1 MTHSGFTGSTSA
13 YRIKELG
20 MLAML
25 ESLVFAAAF
34 AAVVGVFAF
43 TLAPALPRIAAL
55 LRGEADPAHAI
66 RPALI
71 LSDRQIRARVRPVA
85 MRGVAPRPQPL
96 PLRHQ
101 PFRAAA

>member
-1 MTHSGFTGSTSA
+1 
-13 YRIKELG
+13 

-43 TLAPALPRIAAL
+43 TLVPALPRIAAL
-55 LRGEADPAHAI
+55 LRGEADPAHII

-71 LSDRQIRARVRPVA
+71 LSDRQIRAQIRMGVHPIA

>member
-1 MTHSGFTGSTSA
+1 
-13 YRIKELG
+13 

-43 TLAPALPRIAAL
+43 TLVPALPRIAAL
-55 LRGEADPAHAI
+55 LRGEADPAHII

-71 LSDRQIRARVRPVA
+71 LSDRQIRAQVRPIA